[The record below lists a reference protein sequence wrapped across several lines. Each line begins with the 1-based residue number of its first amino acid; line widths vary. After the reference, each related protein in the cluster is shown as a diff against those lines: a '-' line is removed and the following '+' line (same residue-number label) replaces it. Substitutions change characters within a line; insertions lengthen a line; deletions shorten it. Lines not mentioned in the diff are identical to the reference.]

1 MNNSGNVNNSSL
13 LEEIRALSFVKT
25 ELELYLNTH
34 PNCTAALDYYTK
46 TVDALDEL
54 MRRYHEGVG
63 PLFASG
69 VTGNNGWTWI
79 KGPWPWQTGAGTRD
93 GKES

>member
-1 MNNSGNVNNSSL
+1 MDNTVKCNL
-13 LEEIRALSFVKT
+13 MRELQEADFALYDTV
-25 ELELYLNTH
+25 LYLNTH

-69 VTGNNGWTWI
+69 VTGTGGWTWI